1 MKKKMQIDGHSA
13 LGGKW
18 GASLPRGTKNQL
30 SYQSRKPGFLVG
42 KYREQH
48 YYPVIF
54 NRTILS

>member
-1 MKKKMQIDGHSA
+1 MQIDGHSA

-18 GASLPRGTKNQL
+18 GASLPRRIKNQL